1 MLDHDTDAVLR
12 WIVDDGQQFWTPPP
26 GAVEACLHRGLAIRG
41 RDGRLELTEDG
52 EFEAQVT
59 S

>member
-12 WIVDDGQQFWTPPP
+12 WILDDDQQHWTPPP
-26 GAVEACLHRGLAIRG
+26 GAVEACLQRGLILPASG
-41 RDGRLELTEDG
+41 AGFELTEDG
-52 EFEAQVT
+52 EFEAQAA

>member
-12 WIVDDGQQFWTPPP
+12 WIQDDDQQHWTPPP
-26 GAVEACLHRGLAIRG
+26 GAVEACLQRGLTLIG

-52 EFEAQVT
+52 EFEAQAC